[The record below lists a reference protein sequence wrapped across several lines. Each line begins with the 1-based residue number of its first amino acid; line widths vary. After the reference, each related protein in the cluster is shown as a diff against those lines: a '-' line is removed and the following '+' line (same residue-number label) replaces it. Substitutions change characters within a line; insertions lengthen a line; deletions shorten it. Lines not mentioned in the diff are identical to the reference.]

1 MNKSK
6 LKFCTVNLTTAMKHL
21 SIVIDFSSLSIVC
34 DKHQMCFKALCHYKI
49 ETIIH
54 LSFWGFDVEPPWVNA
69 ISRISLSFSTDWVKG
84 CIIAPAM
91 CQVGVLIPIRLCDC
105 VVLTKYQFGP
115 PLTVTSGG
123 NIATTAEC
131 RCDGEKLA
139 DIQLSRA
146 RTNNG
151 HGVNVPLPRHQS
163 PASFRHLTHQ
173 YNMETFRYLLRHCY
187 PSSG

>member
-1 MNKSK
+1 
-6 LKFCTVNLTTAMKHL
+6 
-21 SIVIDFSSLSIVC
+21 
-34 DKHQMCFKALCHYKI
+34 MCFKALCHNNI
-49 ETIIH
+49 EPIPTLPLYIKPC
-54 LSFWGFDVEPPWVNA
+54 LVNPESGLYYIFLLWLYGRSA
-69 ISRISLSFSTDWVKG
+69 LLLR
-84 CIIAPAM
+84 PM

-123 NIATTAEC
+123 NIATIAEC
-131 RCDGEKLA
+131 RGDGEKLA

-173 YNMETFRYLLRHCY
+173 YNMETFRYLLHHCH
-187 PSSG
+187 PLSC